1 MCLLQA
7 GCVPVLFHRASAYD
21 EYTSFLP
28 RDEGSYSVF
37 IPDSDV
43 MSGGTDVIER
53 LQTIPEAELE
63 RKREVIASLLP
74 SISYED
80 HMRAKWVPGGRDW
93 RLVINPL
100 GEKSVYEVAL
110 GEALSRVAAPSK
122 DITRWS

>member
-53 LQTIPEAELE
+53 LQAIPEAELE

-93 RLVINPL
+93 RPVINPL
-100 GEKSVYEVAL
+100 GERARMKL
-110 GEALSRVAAPSK
+110 
-122 DITRWS
+122 RWSRRSAESRRRQKT